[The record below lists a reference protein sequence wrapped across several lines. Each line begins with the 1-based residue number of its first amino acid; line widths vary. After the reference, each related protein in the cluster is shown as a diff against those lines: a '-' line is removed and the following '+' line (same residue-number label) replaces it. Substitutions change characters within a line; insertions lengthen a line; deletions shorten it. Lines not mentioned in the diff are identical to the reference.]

1 MKKRNTKI
9 DLLKFIFSV
18 VIVLYH
24 GRHVTNNGLEVD
36 IICGGYLAVDFFFLV
51 SGYYFALSAINRQ
64 ANALQTE
71 ASGVG
76 TETIAFMKKK
86 ICILMPN
93 YLVAWVIALFVKNAF
108 DSKFPPDALVD
119 KFDSIWEVLFLREF
133 GIGSSY
139 FVNGAAWYI
148 SAMLIVMFV
157 LYPLILKNADFFLK
171 IFAPIA
177 SLFLLGIMFQ
187 SFTTLSAPGYWFG
200 GFVFKGIIRG
210 MCEIL
215 LGCVIF
221 VLADYF
227 KGIIFKK
234 QIRIILTFVEIVLYA
249 GMIYCIIDY
258 TSSRMDF
265 VWLLLMAICLLF
277 TFSEWPVTAK
287 CMIEGTIYNICVWLG
302 EFSLSLFLGHGF
314 WSQVINDIPVIG
326 GMQYEL
332 KLSIFLV
339 LSFATGLFIMYFSKL
354 LRTLWGKNKDR
365 IVAILLE
372 E

>member
-18 VIVLYH
+18 IIVLYH
-24 GRHVTNNGLEVD
+24 GRHVTNNGDEVN

-51 SGYYFALSAINRQ
+51 SGYYFALSAKNRS
-64 ANALQTE
+64 ANTVQIETC
-71 ASGVG
+71 GIG

-86 ICILMPN
+86 ICILLPN
-93 YLVAWVIALFVKNAF
+93 YLVAWVIAFFVKNAF

-119 KFDSIWEVLFLREF
+119 KFDCIWEALFLREF

-139 FVNGAAWYI
+139 FVNGATWYI

-157 LYPLILKNADFFLK
+157 LYPLIIKNIDVFLK

-177 SLFLLGIMFQ
+177 SLFLLGTMFQ
-187 SFTTLSAPGYWFG
+187 TFTSLSGPSYWFG
-200 GFVFKGIIRG
+200 GFVFKGMMRA

-221 VLADYF
+221 VVADCF
-227 KGIIFKK
+227 RVIRFKK
-234 QIRIILTFVEIVLYA
+234 QIRIALAFVEPVLYT

-258 TSSRMDF
+258 TASKMDF
-265 VWLLLMAICLLF
+265 VWLMLIFICLLL
-277 TFSEWPVTAK
+277 TFSEIPVTAK
-287 CMIEGTIYNICVWLG
+287 CMSEGIIYKICVWLG

-314 WSQVINDIPVIG
+314 WSQVINYIPGVCT
-326 GMQYEL
+326 MQYEG
-332 KLSIFLV
+332 KLSTFIV

-354 LRTLWGKNKDR
+354 LRTLWKQNKER
-365 IVAILLE
+365 IATIVLE
-372 E
+372 